1 MLVHVL
7 LCVGQGTSP
16 CSAPFV
22 ELQSKKGRTTAVLD
36 FTNPSPKQPF
46 MRHTQKSPGDPPGLL
61 QSEDVSTVCLIGGA
75 DRIRCTVL
83 AICR

>member
-1 MLVHVL
+1 MLVREL
-7 LCVGQGTSP
+7 PCVGQGTSP
-16 CSAPFV
+16 RSAPFV

-36 FTNPSPKQPF
+36 FANPSPKQSF
-46 MRHTQKSPGDPPGLL
+46 MRHTQKKPRRPPGLL
-61 QSEDVSTVCLIGGA
+61 QSEDVSTVCLIGRP